1 MPRAKPSAARTNRI
15 MAQAVAAQ
23 QRDVA
28 GQVSAVVELADTIN
42 GAIPGGVAETLQS
55 RLDTINE
62 RLSELESIP

>member
-1 MPRAKPSAARTNRI
+1 MPRARPSPARTNRI

-42 GAIPGGVAETLQS
+42 GAIPGGVAETLQN

-62 RLSELESIP
+62 RLSELESSF

>member
-1 MPRAKPSAARTNRI
+1 

-42 GAIPGGVAETLQS
+42 GAIPGGVAETLQN

-62 RLSELESIP
+62 RLSELESSF